1 MSTTLAISDFDF
13 LMQHSLMTFT
23 EYTFREL
30 FPQTPF
36 SDSPHLS
43 ILAAKLEECAS
54 GKCKRLIICLP
65 PRSLKSIMTS
75 VAFPAWLL
83 GRRPHLQLICASY
96 GQSLA
101 DKHARDTRT
110 IMSSADYRRAFP
122 TRLSPQK
129 LAVDDFHTTQ
139 GGFRM
144 ATSVGG
150 VLTGRGADFIIVDDP
165 IKPGDTFSET
175 LRKFVNDWYDNTLVS
190 RLNNKQ
196 DGVIIVVMQRL
207 HQDDLV
213 GHLLEVG
220 EWDVLRFPA
229 IAEEDEVHVGQ
240 TEFGEFRFERKAGEV
255 LDAGRENLKTIEQIK
270 HELGDYLFQS
280 QYQQNPV
287 PMGGA
292 IIKTAWLRYYAPEE
306 RPSRFSSKIQSWDTA
321 SKSGEF
327 NDFSVCSMW
336 GVLNQQ
342 YYLLDVFRCR
352 LEYPDLRRA
361 VKEQYMKHSP
371 NAVVI
376 EDKGSGIQLLQDL
389 RADGVFVLKA
399 YCPPPG
405 NDKAMRLSAQ
415 SAVFEN
421 GCVWLPKQALWLA
434 DYVRELTTFPGT
446 KYDDQVDSTTQAL
459 NYLRNNNSTDIWARL
474 GR

>member
-13 LMQHSLMTFT
+13 LMQRSLMAFT

-150 VLTGRGADFIIVDDP
+150 VLTGRGADF
-165 IKPGDTFSET
+165 
-175 LRKFVNDWYDNTLVS
+175 
-190 RLNNKQ
+190 
-196 DGVIIVVMQRL
+196 M
-207 HQDDLV
+207 
-213 GHLLEVG
+213 
-220 EWDVLRFPA
+220 
-229 IAEEDEVHVGQ
+229 
-240 TEFGEFRFERKAGEV
+240 
-255 LDAGRENLKTIEQIK
+255 
-270 HELGDYLFQS
+270 
-280 QYQQNPV
+280 
-287 PMGGA
+287 
-292 IIKTAWLRYYAPEE
+292 
-306 RPSRFSSKIQSWDTA
+306 
-321 SKSGEF
+321 
-327 NDFSVCSMW
+327 
-336 GVLNQQ
+336 
-342 YYLLDVFRCR
+342 
-352 LEYPDLRRA
+352 
-361 VKEQYMKHSP
+361 
-371 NAVVI
+371 
-376 EDKGSGIQLLQDL
+376 
-389 RADGVFVLKA
+389 
-399 YCPPPG
+399 
-405 NDKAMRLSAQ
+405 
-415 SAVFEN
+415 
-421 GCVWLPKQALWLA
+421 
-434 DYVRELTTFPGT
+434 
-446 KYDDQVDSTTQAL
+446 
-459 NYLRNNNSTDIWARL
+459 
-474 GR
+474 